1 MSYQRPVGRQQPRR
15 YRLDPMMTNFS
26 VIMALSNRQYTND
39 PEYVKEVVRNY
50 INVKQSHGRQSWEIS
65 QKLELIERDFSQ
77 HGMSFVQARREM
89 GLPPS
94 RVIRV
99 LGTNNSTS
107 NNSLY
112 RAQTTS
118 GASTVSHRPSTAS
131 TSSRPAA
138 PNHNRRTS
146 APVVQRPQER
156 DPEAGEDAPPPPY
169 ASQDPDPE
177 ATRLLQERLAAE
189 SVNNPAVTAA
199 VATPH
204 TPQNS
209 TPAASSPAPSTPMSP
224 PTQPI
229 ASTQNAES
237 PQAQSSQLPRPPSDP
252 EMARIWEES
261 QFEEAKRMSLQAQS
275 EQEQLD
281 EAMRLSLAEAESRA
295 YNDSSEAGPSHLP
308 VVTEY
313 EPYQPPV
320 QQNGGYET
328 GLNSDLEG
336 LNIGG
341 SEGSYAPPAGA
352 PAGNNR
358 FSSIMDHDDNPSG
371 FSQQPLTP
379 SKTGPAMQSKN
390 PFLAPSEQETHE
402 AGSPQSSSYGYTQQ
416 QPEEPAGSS
425 HTTYTPPAYA
435 PPPGAPPPHL
445 VIPSSTPSRQVSN
458 ENIYQSP
465 IQNSPSSRPLP
476 PTPDVAPPSYPSP
489 RTAAAAPPSEHP
501 SLTSSLYGARAT
513 DFDAA
518 GSSLSGGVPRPGG
531 ISTGAGQTPDRR
543 RTSYVPPRSGEDP
556 LEMLR
561 EFDTVFLVDDSS
573 SMAGPLWR
581 EARAAIMEVAEIA
594 SRYDEDGIDIHFL
607 NSKRVG
613 RELKGRD
620 DVEEL
625 FEGLKPRGV
634 TPTGMRLEAILR
646 DYMTRLERA
655 STLSPS
661 IGSSSEEHVKPL
673 NVVVVTD
680 GAPTDDPES
689 VIVAVA
695 RRLDRGEYPLSQVGI
710 QFLQIGDD
718 VGATMALQQL
728 DDELSETH
736 QIRDIVD
743 TVPDSGQEMTA
754 QFIIKTLLGGINRRL
769 DRRG

>member
-1 MSYQRPVGRQQPRR
+1 
-15 YRLDPMMTNFS
+15 
-26 VIMALSNRQYTND
+26 MALSNRQYTSD

-77 HGMSFVQARREM
+77 HAMSFVQARREM

-99 LGTNNSTS
+99 LGTSNNTTS
-107 NNSLY
+107 NPLY

-118 GASTVSHRPSTAS
+118 GTSTVSHRPST
-131 TSSRPAA
+131 SSRPTPSA

-146 APVVQRPQER
+146 APVVRRPQER
-156 DPEAGEDAPPPPY
+156 DPEAGIDAPPPPY

-189 SVNNPAVTAA
+189 SANNPALTAA
-199 VATPH
+199 VANPQ

-209 TPAASSPAPSTPMSP
+209 TPAASSPASSTPMSP
-224 PTQPI
+224 PAQPT
-229 ASTQNAES
+229 ASTQSTES
-237 PQAQSSQLPRPPSDP
+237 SHTQISQLPRPPSDP

-295 YNDSSEAGPSHLP
+295 YNDSAEAGPSQLP
-308 VVTEY
+308 VVTEN
-313 EPYQPPV
+313 EPYQAPV
-320 QQNGGYET
+320 QQSGGYEA

-336 LNIGG
+336 LSIGG
-341 SEGSYAPPAGA
+341 SGGPYAQPTGPPAA
-352 PAGNNR
+352 NNR
-358 FSSIMDHDDNPSG
+358 LSSIMDHDDSPSG

-379 SKTGPAMQSKN
+379 SRTGPAMQSKN
-390 PFLAPSEQETHE
+390 PFLAPSEQEINQ
-402 AGSPQSSSYGYTQQ
+402 ADSPQSSSYGYIPQQ
-416 QPEEPAGSS
+416 QPEEPAGSN

-435 PPPGAPPPHL
+435 PPPGPPPAHL
-445 VIPSSTPSRQVSN
+445 VIPDAADSRQVSN

-465 IQNSPSSRPLP
+465 IQDTLSTRPVP

-501 SLTSSLYGARAT
+501 ALTSSLYGSRAT

-518 GSSLSGGVPRPGG
+518 GSSLSAGVPRAEG
-531 ISTGAGQTPDRR
+531 ISTGAGQVPDRR
-543 RTSYVPPRSGEDP
+543 RTSYVPPSNGEDP

-573 SMAGPLWR
+573 SMAGPLWK

-594 SRYDEDGIDIHFL
+594 SRYDDDGIDIHFL

-613 RELKGRD
+613 RGLRGRD

-661 IGSSSEEHVKPL
+661 LGPSSEENVKPL

-728 DDELSETH
+728 DDELSGTH